1 MVMGEKKITVCPFCG
16 RTAISGPI
24 DLEQAFKKLWVCC
37 LSVNVLSIIAVM
49 VSWALI
55 GVQEASIVAAANMMM
70 ISASYFWFRWL
81 LKRNA

>member
-1 MVMGEKKITVCPFCG
+1 MEDKKITVCPFCG

-24 DLEQAFKKLWVCC
+24 YLEQAFKKLWVYC
-37 LSVNVLSIIAVM
+37 LSINVLSIIAVM

>member
-1 MVMGEKKITVCPFCG
+1 MGDKTITVCPFCG
-16 RTAISGPI
+16 RTAISSTI
-24 DLEQAFKKLWVCC
+24 DLKQVFKKLWLYCM
-37 LSVNVLSIIAVM
+37 SVNVLSIIAVM

-55 GVQEASIVAAANMMM
+55 GAQEASIVAAANMMM

>member
-1 MVMGEKKITVCPFCG
+1 MEDKKITVCPFCG
-16 RTAISGPI
+16 RTAISRTI
-24 DLEQAFKKLWVCC
+24 DLEQVFKKLWLYCM
-37 LSVNVLSIIAVM
+37 SVNVLSIIAVM

-55 GVQEASIVAAANMMM
+55 GVREASIVAAANMMM